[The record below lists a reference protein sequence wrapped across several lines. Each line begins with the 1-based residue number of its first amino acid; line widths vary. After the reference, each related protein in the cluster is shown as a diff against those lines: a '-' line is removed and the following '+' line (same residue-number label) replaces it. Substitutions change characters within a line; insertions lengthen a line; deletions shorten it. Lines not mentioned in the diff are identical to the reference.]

1 MSKTVKDKSKS
12 KKAKNSINEQQK
24 RAIEFE
30 NGPLLVVAG
39 AGTGKTRV
47 ITERIKHLIQERE
60 TKSSEILALTF
71 TEKASAEMADRVGD
85 IMPLG
90 YGEPWIY
97 TFHSFADR
105 ILRNEGL
112 EIGLDTSYKVLSST
126 EQYLLIR
133 KNLFKFGLNYF
144 LPLGNPTKFIW
155 GIIKFISRLQ
165 DEYISPEDFQR
176 FANGFAGDEEEK
188 KRWQELAGFY
198 TNYQKIK
205 IAKSKMD
212 FGDLINWTV
221 RLFKTRPNVL
231 KRYQN
236 QFKHIMVDE
245 FQDTNYAQYELIK
258 LLFPN
263 TVAEKEGNLRSLLT
277 VGDDSQAIYRFRG
290 AAVSNILEFME
301 DFPKAETITLL
312 QNYRSSQNILDPAYK
327 LIQNNNPDT
336 LESKLKISKK
346 LVSEIDKK
354 GILPQVFEL
363 ETMEGEVDVVLRT
376 LMDIIAKEP
385 QYSYKDFAILA
396 RANNHLD
403 PFLLALRKSEIPY
416 QLVGSRGLYDRDEIR
431 NIIALLR
438 VIVNPDD
445 GISLYRV
452 LNIPCLNVSREVIA
466 GLFSLAKLN
475 KTPLWQVVKESEN
488 EQVKFAVEKALECQ
502 TSITKKTPS
511 EILYNLVRDIKF
523 IDELLKEETLENQ
536 LAIKNLDLFL
546 NIVKNFEV
554 SYRNENKELPTL
566 IDFVE
571 YLNLMTEAG
580 ENPSQAEIEDIDTV
594 NLLTVHASKGLEFP
608 VVFMVNLVSD
618 RFPTRDKSDQIPVP
632 DELVKESLP
641 VGDSHI
647 QEERRLF
654 YVGLTRAKKYLFL
667 TYAQNYGGKRDKKRS
682 GFVDELKLQS
692 KPFSYN
698 EISKNKKQA
707 ALFGIESGF
716 RDTKSQ
722 KLTSFTPESLSYSA
736 IEAFE
741 ECPLKYKYGHILKI
755 PTPPSHALT
764 FGTTI
769 HNTLKDFHTSLSMGN
784 KLTLDDLYEMYEN
797 NWDPAG
803 YIDQV
808 HREKQFEHGKK
819 LLKEY
824 YKKNIDSNIKP
835 EALEKWFNLRIG
847 GIKFNGRIDRIDSLA
862 GGKVEIIDYKTG
874 SAKNQKDVDKNDQ
887 LSFYALGAT
896 EFLGLKP
903 EKLSLYFLE
912 TNEKFT
918 TKRTPK
924 QLAEVKNKIVETIKE
939 ISKGEF
945 KATPGRHCEYC
956 PYNEICPFAHKG

>member
-1 MSKTVKDKSKS
+1 MS
-12 KKAKNSINEQQK
+12 KKAGSSINEQQK
-24 RAIEFE
+24 KAIKFE

-47 ITERIKHLIQERE
+47 ITERIKQLIQKRAI
-60 TKSSEILALTF
+60 KSDEILALTF
-71 TEKASAEMADRVGD
+71 TEKASAEMSDRVAD

-90 YGEPWIY
+90 YGESWIY

-133 KNLFKFGLNYF
+133 QNLFKFGLSYF

-165 DEYISPEDFQR
+165 DEYISPENFLE
-176 FANGFAGDEEEK
+176 FANGYKGEEEEK
-188 KRWQELAGFY
+188 KRWQELANFY
-198 TNYQKIK
+198 THYQKLK

-221 RLFKTRPNVL
+221 KLFKTRPVVL
-231 KRYQN
+231 KKYQN

-258 LLFPN
+258 LLYPLN
-263 TVAEKEGNLRSLLT
+263 SDKKLQRSLLA
-277 VGDDSQAIYRFRG
+277 VGDDSQSIYKFRG

-301 DFPKAETITLL
+301 DFPKADTITLL
-312 QNYRSSQNILDPAYK
+312 QNYRSSQDILDPAYK

-336 LESKLKISKK
+336 LESKLNISKK
-346 LVSEIDKK
+346 LVSEVDKK
-354 GILPQVFEL
+354 GISPQVYEL
-363 ETMEGEVDVVLRT
+363 ETMEDEIDVVLKT

-385 QYSYKDFAILA
+385 QYSYRDFAILA

-403 PFLLALRKSEIPY
+403 PFLLALRKNEIPY
-416 QLVGSRGLYDRDEIR
+416 QLVGGRGLYDRDEIR
-431 NIIALLR
+431 NIIAFLR
-438 VIVNPDD
+438 VIINPDD
-445 GISLYRV
+445 SISLYRI
-452 LNIPCLNVSREVIA
+452 LNIPCLNVSGEVITN
-466 GLFSLAKLN
+466 LFSFARLN

-488 EQVKFAVEKALECQ
+488 EQVKFIIEKILECQ
-502 TSITKKTPS
+502 TEITKKTPS
-511 EILYNLVRDIKF
+511 EILYNLVRNIKF

-546 NIVKNFEV
+546 NNVKNFEIN
-554 SYRNENKELPTL
+554 YRTENKELPTL

-571 YLNLMTEAG
+571 YLNLMIEAG

-618 RFPTRDKSDQIPVP
+618 RFPTRDKTDQISVP
-632 DELVKESLP
+632 DELIKETLP

-682 GFVDELKLQS
+682 GFIDELNLQI
-692 KPFSYN
+692 KAFSHN
-698 EISKNKKQA
+698 EISKDKKQT

-716 RDTKSQ
+716 RDTKTE
-722 KLTSFTPESLSYSA
+722 KLTGYVPESLSYSA

-741 ECPLKYKYGHILKI
+741 ECPLKYKYGHVLKI

-769 HNTLKDFHTSLSMGN
+769 HNTLKDFHTSLSMDN
-784 KLTLDDLYEMYEN
+784 KLKLADLYEMYEN

-803 YIDQV
+803 YVDQI
-808 HREKQFEHGKK
+808 HREKQFDHGKE

-824 YKKNIDSNIKP
+824 YQKNIDAKIKP
-835 EALEKWFNLRIG
+835 EALEKWFNLRING
-847 GIKFNGRIDRIDSLA
+847 VKFNGRIDRIDPLA

-896 EFLGLKP
+896 EFLGLNP

-924 QLAEVKNKIVETIKE
+924 QLEEVKNKIVDTIEE
-939 ISKGEF
+939 ISKGDF
-945 KATPGRHCEYC
+945 KATPGRHCDYC
-956 PYNEICPFAHKG
+956 SYNEICPFSLKG

>member
-1 MSKTVKDKSKS
+1 MSKIAKDKGKL
-12 KKAKNSINEQQK
+12 KRTGNLINKQQK
-24 RAIEFE
+24 KAIEFE

-47 ITERIKHLIQERE
+47 ITERIKYLIQKRAI
-60 TKSSEILALTF
+60 KSNEILALTF
-71 TEKASAEMADRVGD
+71 TEKASAEMSDRVGD

-133 KNLFKFGLNYF
+133 QNLFKFGLNYF

-165 DEYISPEDFQR
+165 DEYISQENFRD
-176 FANGFAGDEEEK
+176 FANGFEGDDEEK
-188 KRWQELAGFY
+188 KRWLELANFY

-205 IAKSKMD
+205 TAKSKMD

-221 RLFKTRPNVL
+221 KLFKTRPGVL
-231 KRYQN
+231 KKYQN

-258 LLFPN
+258 LLYPLN
-263 TVAEKEGNLRSLLT
+263 SSKELQRSLLA
-277 VGDDSQAIYRFRG
+277 VGDDSQSIYKFRG

-336 LESKLKISKK
+336 LESKLNISKK
-346 LVSEIDKK
+346 LASVIDKK
-354 GILPQVFEL
+354 GFFPQVYEL
-363 ETMEGEVDVVLRT
+363 ETMEDEVDIVLKT
-376 LMDIIAKEP
+376 LMEIIAKEP

-431 NIIALLR
+431 NIVALLR
-438 VIVNPDD
+438 VIVNPEDS
-445 GISLYRV
+445 ISLYRALNTPCFNV
-452 LNIPCLNVSREVIA
+452 LGETIT
-466 GLFSLAKLN
+466 GLFSFSRLN

-488 EQVKFAVEKALECQ
+488 EKVKFIIERVLKCQ
-502 TSITKKTPS
+502 TEITKRTPS
-511 EILYNLVRDIKF
+511 EIIYNLVRDIKY
-523 IDELLKEETLENQ
+523 IDEFLKEETLENQ

-546 NIVKNFEV
+546 NIVKNFEIN
-554 SYRNENKELPTL
+554 YRSENKELPTL

-571 YLNLMTEAG
+571 HLNLMIEAG
-580 ENPSQAEIEDIDTV
+580 ENPSQAEIEDVDTV
-594 NLLTVHASKGLEFP
+594 NLLTVHAGKGLEFP

-632 DELVKESLP
+632 DELIKESLP
-641 VGDSHI
+641 VGDTHV

-667 TYAQNYGGKRDKKRS
+667 TYAKNYGGKRDKRRS
-682 GFVDELKLQS
+682 GFIDELGLQTKS
-692 KPFSYN
+692 VSHN
-698 EISKNKKQA
+698 EISKDKKQTT
-707 ALFGIESGF
+707 LFGIESEF
-716 RDTKSQ
+716 RDAKSK
-722 KLTSFTPESLSYSA
+722 KLTGFVPESLSYSA
-736 IEAFE
+736 IETFE
-741 ECPLKYKYGHILKI
+741 ECPLKYKYGHVLKI

-769 HNTLKDFHTSLSMGN
+769 HNTLKDFHTSLSMEN
-784 KLTLDDLYEMYEN
+784 RLTLDDLYEIYEN

-803 YIDQV
+803 YVDQK
-808 HREKQFEHGKK
+808 HREKQFEHGKE
-819 LLKEY
+819 LLKAY
-824 YKKNIDSNIKP
+824 YEKNVSSKIKP

-847 GIKFNGRIDRIDSLA
+847 GIKFNGRIDRIDPIA
-862 GGKVEIIDYKTG
+862 GGGVEIIDYKTG
-874 SAKNQKDVDKNDQ
+874 SPKNLKDVDKNNQ
-887 LSFYALGAT
+887 LSFYALGAS

-924 QLAEVKNKIVETIKE
+924 QLEEIKNKIIETIKE
-939 ISKGEF
+939 ITKGEF
-945 KATPGRHCEYC
+945 KANPGKRCDYCSYNKIC
-956 PYNEICPFAHKG
+956 PYAYKS